1 MKIFKSSILMFLMIV
16 IISSFLCCGNIV
28 TKKRYEITG
37 KRLIQNYIK
46 DKYGFDGEIV
56 DVYLGQ
62 ENGSILDF
70 FPDYDGRVSIK
81 MKYNSKEFYVSTNAQ
96 TRDSQCY
103 DNYQMSEIQQAV
115 KDKITT
121 YTGIEPFGF
130 HFYYGNIISLNSYD
144 NGLVTKYFDGNN
156 LDDIFNDSTIQI
168 MSIFEFT
175 ENVDL
180 NKFNDLKLSSIGTE
194 KLLFINYKNAAA
206 INKVTTHTY
215 SMFSDSPDSHLYEN
229 SVYIK
234 NAKLIDNGTVT
245 DFTMNGKE
253 YNGIYYICPT
263 NNNSLSISPHKSIDV
278 SNWYGS
284 GVGKDKCKSV
294 TPTYNI
300 HSDTISDSSQN
311 DIIYVFY
318 PAQNLNM
325 NGYYKIGLNYN
336 TSKTESFDMTA
347 AFFVGD
353 YISFKVP
360 QNKIDQNFT
369 VILDY
374 A

>member
-16 IISSFLCCGNIV
+16 IISSFLGCGNIV
-28 TKKRYEITG
+28 TKKRYEIMG
-37 KRLIQNYIK
+37 KKLAHNYIK
-46 DKYGFDGEIV
+46 DKYGFDGKII

-62 ENGSILDF
+62 VTSSILDF

-81 MKYNSKEFYVSTNAQ
+81 MKYNGKEFYVATNVQ
-96 TRDSQCY
+96 TSDRQCY

-115 KDKITT
+115 KDKLIKYAGT
-121 YTGIEPFGF
+121 EPSGF
-130 HFYYGNIISLNSYD
+130 NFHYGKSISANSYD

-180 NKFNDLKLSSIGTE
+180 NKFNNLKFSSMCNE
-194 KLLFINYKNAAA
+194 KLLFINYKNADA

-215 SMFSDSPDSHLYEN
+215 SMFSDSPDSPLYEN

-245 DFTMNGKE
+245 DFPMNGKE
-253 YNGIYYICPT
+253 YNGIYYMGPT
-263 NNNSLSISPHKSIDV
+263 NTNSLSISTHKAIDV
-278 SNWYGS
+278 SSWYGNN
-284 GVGKDKCKSV
+284 VDKDKFKSV

-300 HSDTISDSSQN
+300 HSNKISDSSQN
-311 DIIYVFY
+311 DTIYVFY
-318 PAQNLNM
+318 PAQNLDEDKF
-325 NGYYKIGLNYN
+325 YKVGLNYN
-336 TSKTESFDMTA
+336 TSKTESFDMTSA
-347 AFFVGD
+347 SFVGD
-353 YISFKVP
+353 YIHFKVP
-360 QNKIDQNFT
+360 QNKTDQNFT
-369 VILDY
+369 IISVES
-374 A
+374 

>member
-1 MKIFKSSILMFLMIV
+1 MKIFKSSVLMFLMIV
-16 IISSFLCCGNIV
+16 IISSFLGCGNIV
-28 TKKRYEITG
+28 TKKHYEIIG

-81 MKYNSKEFYVSTNAQ
+81 MKYNGKEFYVATNVQ
-96 TRDSQCY
+96 TSDRQCY

-115 KDKITT
+115 KDKITK
-121 YTGIEPFGF
+121 YTGIEPLGF
-130 HFYYGNIISLNSYD
+130 NFYYGNTISLTSYD
-144 NGLVTKYFDGNN
+144 NGLVTKYFDGTN
-156 LDDIFNDSTIQI
+156 LDDIFNDNTIQI

-194 KLLFINYKNAAA
+194 KLLFINYKNADA
-206 INKVTTHTY
+206 INKVTTHSY
-215 SMFSDSPDSHLYEN
+215 SISRDSPDYHLYEN

-300 HSDTISDSSQN
+300 HSDTISDSSEN

-318 PAQNLNM
+318 PAQNLNTDK
-325 NGYYKIGLNYN
+325 NYKIGLNYN
-336 TSKTESFDMTA
+336 TSKTESFDMTSA
-347 AFFVGD
+347 SFVGD
-353 YISFKVP
+353 YLHFKVP
-360 QNKIDQNFT
+360 QNKVDQNFT
-369 VILDY
+369 IISLES
-374 A
+374 